1 MAIEFKY
8 SKYADDRKEII
19 IVLLLAIVIFPLGFA
34 NGTFNDDYLSLK
46 WQTTNLATF
55 LGIVWFVG
63 LFKWVV
69 WKLAGGYKTYSRW
82 S

>member
-1 MAIEFKY
+1 MTTEFKY
-8 SKYADDRKEII
+8 SKYADVRKEII
-19 IVLLLAIVIFPLGFA
+19 IVLSLAIVIFPFGFT
-34 NGTFNDDYLSLK
+34 NGVFNDDYLSLK

-55 LGIVWFVG
+55 LGIVWVVK
-63 LFKWVV
+63 LLEWVL